1 MNKSVNWGDPNWGG
15 NVHESSTGSWLE
27 AETNGPKGEAS

>member
-1 MNKSVNWGDPNWGG
+1 MIDWTNLEMWGN

-27 AETNGPKGEAS
+27 AEGDE